1 MLRKLAKEMKEL
13 HNGQEFCRSGS
24 AVCKGIGFSVFVAC
38 FWFKKIP
45 YKKKKKKKK
54 GHLSLSMDQEKGKVK
69 IATLGDGPING
80 DGLGNNHRC
89 PIFT

>member
-1 MLRKLAKEMKEL
+1 VL
-13 HNGQEFCRSGS
+13 
-24 AVCKGIGFSVFVAC
+24 VAC
-38 FWFKKIP
+38 VWFIKISFI
-45 YKKKKKKKK
+45 KKKKKKK

>member
-1 MLRKLAKEMKEL
+1 
-13 HNGQEFCRSGS
+13 
-24 AVCKGIGFSVFVAC
+24 
-38 FWFKKIP
+38 
-45 YKKKKKKKK
+45 
-54 GHLSLSMDQEKGKVK
+54 LSMDQEKGKVK